1 MNHLID
7 TGRIFLG
14 LVFLCS
20 VVGKVRGAT
29 AFTGFRT
36 ATARLVP
43 ALRGRTGPV
52 AVLVVGAEAAVVGTL
67 AVPSTVAA
75 GFALAAALLAAFTAV
90 LAGALRRDETGGCH
104 CFGGGGQPVAL
115 RHVLR
120 NAGLLCAASAGLV
133 AQLMTAGGTTA
144 ATSRPAALLLTA
156 GAGAFLA
163 LVTVALDELAY
174 LVGRPTAQSTE
185 RARG

>member
-20 VVGKVRGAT
+20 VVGKIRGA
-29 AFTGFRT
+29 AAYTGFRV
-36 ATARLVP
+36 AMARLVP

-52 AVLVVGAEAAVVGTL
+52 AVLVVGAETAVVGAL
-67 AVPSTVAA
+67 AVPATVTA
-75 GFALAAALLAAFTAV
+75 GFALAAVLLAAFTTV
-90 LAGALRRDETGGCH
+90 LASALRRDETVACH

-120 NAGLLCAASAGLV
+120 NVGLLCVASAGLV
-133 AQLMTAGGTTA
+133 ARLMTTGDTA
-144 ATSRPAALLLTA
+144 AASRPAVFLFTA
-156 GAGAFLA
+156 GAGVFLA

-174 LVGRPTAQSTE
+174 LLSRPEAKSTG

>member
-14 LVFLCS
+14 LVFFCS
-20 VVGKVRGAT
+20 VVGKIRGGA
-29 AFTGFRT
+29 AYTGFRV
-36 ATARLVP
+36 AMARLVP

-52 AVLVVGAEAAVVGTL
+52 AVLVVGAETAVVGAL
-67 AVPSTVAA
+67 AVPTTVTA
-75 GFALAAALLAAFTAV
+75 GFALAAVLLAAFTAV
-90 LAGALRRDETGGCH
+90 LAGALRREETVACH

-120 NAGLLCAASAGLV
+120 NVGLLCAASAGLV
-133 AQLMTAGGTTA
+133 ARLVTTGDTA
-144 ATSRPAALLLTA
+144 APRPAVLLFTA
-156 GAGAFLA
+156 GAGVFLA

-174 LVGRPTAQSTE
+174 LLSRPDPKSAG

>member
-14 LVFLCS
+14 LVFFCS
-20 VVGKVRGAT
+20 VVGKVRGAA

-36 ATARLVP
+36 AMARLAP

-52 AVLVVGAEAAVVGTL
+52 AVLVVGAEAVVVGAL

-75 GFALAAALLAAFTAV
+75 GFALAAVLLAAFTAV
-90 LAGALRRDETGGCH
+90 LAGALRRDEKVACH

-120 NAGLLCAASAGLV
+120 NAGLLCAASAALV

-144 ATSRPAALLLTA
+144 TSRPAVFLFTA

-174 LVGRPTAQSTE
+174 LFGRSDAKSTG